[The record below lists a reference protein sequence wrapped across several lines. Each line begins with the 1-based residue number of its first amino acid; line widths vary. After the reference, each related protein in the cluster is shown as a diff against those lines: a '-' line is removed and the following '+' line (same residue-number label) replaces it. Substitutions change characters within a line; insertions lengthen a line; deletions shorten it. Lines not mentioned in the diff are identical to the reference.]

1 MSARPARRAW
11 LSRMDHWSSRARYVR
26 WAVTIAGAVAVAIV
40 VSFAIFGVAFA
51 VGGWDAIDD
60 TWVGFIVVVSLLGG
74 LAASLVAFVLAVV
87 AKVKHERWRLV
98 WLPLLLFPAI
108 LLFLV
113 LGELFWWE

>member
-1 MSARPARRAW
+1 VDGSTGHARGT
-11 LSRMDHWSSRARYVR
+11 R
-26 WAVTIAGAVAVAIV
+26 WAVRIAAVVAVAIV

-74 LAASLVAFVLAVV
+74 LAASLVAFVLAVMATV
-87 AKVKHERWRLV
+87 RHERWRLLG
-98 WLPLLLFPAI
+98 LPLFVFPAI
-108 LLFLV
+108 LIFLV